1 MQLGSDLL
9 KTVVWFCVSPNVEFQ
24 RENLSVPK
32 NFDYNVLLLQMSGCC
47 PEAVGYTLKM
57 GEMVEQ
63 NDYGKI
69 KAFKDICRMNRCSNI
84 LLFGFQTDVETFLS
98 SL

>member
-1 MQLGSDLL
+1 MCPRTLIIMCYYCRSLAAVLRLL
-9 KTVVWFCVSPNVEFQ
+9 DTHSK
-24 RENLSVPK
+24 K
-32 NFDYNVLLLQMSGCC
+32 
-47 PEAVGYTLKM
+47 